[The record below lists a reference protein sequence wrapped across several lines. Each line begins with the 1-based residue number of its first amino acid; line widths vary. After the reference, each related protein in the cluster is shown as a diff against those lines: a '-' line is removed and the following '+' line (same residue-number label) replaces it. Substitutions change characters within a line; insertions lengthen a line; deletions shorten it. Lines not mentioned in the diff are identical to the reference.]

1 MCSLHSPV
9 SLPASSALALA
20 ELAACD
26 PSLYLITG
34 DLGFGVLTDF
44 AQRFPEQYINAGI
57 SEQNMASVAAGL
69 ALSGNTVYM
78 YSLSNFPTL
87 RCLEQIRNDICYHNA
102 NVKIIAV
109 GGALAYG
116 QLGMSHHATEDL
128 AIMRALPNMRV
139 FAPADPAEAVAVLEE
154 VRRTNGPC
162 YIRLEKNGPQPLH
175 PEQPVTNVKKLQ
187 QLSKGND
194 VCLLASGSVLEE
206 ALAAAELLR
215 QKNLSVGVC
224 SVPCVKPLD
233 EEALRGFA
241 STCRL
246 LVTLEEHNVIGG
258 LGGAVAE
265 VLSGLSGPHA
275 MLLRCG
281 LEDTY
286 SGIVGSQTYL
296 RKQYGLDGTS
306 VAERILGQLEC
317 TR

>member
-1 MCSLHSPV
+1 MRNSFIN
-9 SLPASSALALA
+9 ALA

-26 PSLYLITG
+26 PNLYLVTG

-57 SEQNMASVAAGL
+57 SEQNMASVSAGL

-139 FAPADPAEAVAVLEE
+139 FAPADPVEAVAVLEE
-154 VRRTNGPC
+154 VRCTDGPC

-175 PEQPVTNVKKLQ
+175 SAVPVADVKKLVV
-187 QLSKGND
+187 LSKGEDIN
-194 VCLLASGSVLEE
+194 LLASGSVLEE
-206 ALAAAELLR
+206 AIAAAELLR
-215 QKNLSVGVC
+215 EKGLSVGVC
-224 SVPCVKPLD
+224 SVPCIKPLD
-233 EEALRGFA
+233 AETIRTCAVA
-241 STCRL
+241 CRL
-246 LVTLEEHNVIGG
+246 MVTLEEHNLIGG

-265 VLSGLSGPHA
+265 VLSGISGHHA
-275 MLLRCG
+275 VLMRCG

-286 SGIVGSQTYL
+286 SGIVGSQLYL

-306 VAERILGQLEC
+306 VAARILTYLEC
-317 TR
+317 TT